1 MYPLP
6 ILNFIRAGIWI
17 AIELSDENVIVFVLE
32 ESVVQWSVVGKREG
46 LFDFA
51 LKTHLFK

>member
-1 MYPLP
+1 MYPFP
-6 ILNFIRAGIWI
+6 ILNFIGAGIRV
-17 AIELSDENVIVFVLE
+17 AIELPDENVIVFVLE
-32 ESVVQWSVVGKREG
+32 ESVVQWSVVGKRED